1 MLRGACFYTDFIKR
15 SICLGTIIAAV
26 PQLRIQANRKFQIA
40 CRTLLGLTPL
50 IFIGR
55 EQAVAPYFRV
65 ESLALNLYTE
75 AKRSRKEI
83 RQMPNEV
90 SLMITAEGLTALA
103 SMALAPKNQ
112 ARLDDLLTKN
122 VEGKLSDEEAKEL
135 DLLLT
140 QVDELNLV
148 KARAA
153 ATLHRIEN

>member
-1 MLRGACFYTDFIKR
+1 
-15 SICLGTIIAAV
+15 
-26 PQLRIQANRKFQIA
+26 
-40 CRTLLGLTPL
+40 
-50 IFIGR
+50 
-55 EQAVAPYFRV
+55 
-65 ESLALNLYTE
+65 
-75 AKRSRKEI
+75 
-83 RQMPNEV
+83 MPHEV

-112 ARLDDLLTKN
+112 ARLDDLQGKN
-122 VEGKLSDEEAKEL
+122 VEGKLSAEEAKEL